1 MAPGKVSQDV
11 TTGHELEHANDGI
24 TAGQNSLQAGAAAMA
39 AGDAPTSPG
48 ANNTIG
54 GTAQSRAEG
63 IMGEKTDMSGKEAG
77 AAVQGILQSGNQQW
91 QNNANRQNICSQNQ
105 GACH

>member
-1 MAPGKVSQDV
+1 VSSDV

-24 TAGQNSLQAGAAAMA
+24 TAGQHSVQAGAEAMA
-39 AGDAPTSPG
+39 AGDAPSAPG

-54 GTAQSRAEG
+54 GTVQARAEG
-63 IMGEKTDMSGKEAG
+63 IMAEKTDMSKKDASS
-77 AAVQGILQSGNQQW
+77 AVQGILNSGQQQW
-91 QNNANRQNICSQNQ
+91 QNNANKPNVCSQNQ